1 MTEPEALSSYPFLG
15 SGSETGE
22 LIRAYDWQK
31 TSLGRLDQWPE
42 YLRAAVSLILRS
54 DVPMTIQWGREGY
67 MLYNDAYREIAG
79 ARHPGLLGQTIH
91 DSWSEIADFR
101 AQVVDH
107 VLKGNTLGYGN
118 EHFVLERHGEPE
130 DIWLD
135 INYSPIV
142 DETGTPAGVF
152 AIVKNTTR
160 RFQSEERLRI
170 AQQAGGVGIFEVYPE
185 TGRLK
190 VSDQYRRIW
199 GLGADVAITVELLA
213 SLVHPDD
220 RQVLAHQYSGLKYSG
235 LADRLAYAEYR
246 RVDPVTGEIR
256 WIARKGEVIATKG
269 AAKRYVGIV
278 MDITDRK
285 KSEAALA
292 ESEARWRLLVAQ
304 MDIKEIRH
312 RNVRVLVKE
321 LERNAGRDG
330 KRTGGLTMLAGMLG
344 KSAAQ
349 VSRFASEKPST
360 HIGDRIAREIEDV
373 FEKEYGWMDHVQW
386 SANLDDVEP
395 GHAGPDSHG
404 VNRPA
409 R

>member
-1 MTEPEALSSYPFLG
+1 MTRPDANVPYPFLG
-15 SGSETGE
+15 NGAETGE

-31 TSLGRLDQWPE
+31 TSLGELGQWPE
-42 YLRAAVSLILRS
+42 CLRAAVSLILRS
-54 DVPMTIQWGREGY
+54 DVPMTIQWGPEGY

-101 AQVVDH
+101 AQVVSH
-107 VLKGNTLGYGN
+107 VLKGGTLNYRN
-118 EHFVLERHGEPE
+118 EHFVLLRDGEPE

-135 INYSPIV
+135 IDYSPIV
-142 DETGTPAGVF
+142 DETGAPVGVF

-185 TGRLK
+185 TGRLE

-199 GLGADVAITVELLA
+199 GLDADAAVTIQLLA

-220 RQVLAHQYSGLKYSG
+220 RQAVAHRRSE

-246 RVDPVTGEIR
+246 RVDPTTGEIR
-256 WIARKGEVIATKG
+256 WVARRGEVISTKG
-269 AAKRYVGIV
+269 AAERYVGIV

-292 ESEARWRLLVAQ
+292 ESEARWRHLVEQ
-304 MDIKEIRH
+304 MDIKEVRH
-312 RNVRVLVKE
+312 RNVRALVKE

-330 KRTGGLTMLAGMLG
+330 KRTGGLAMLAGMLG

-349 VSRFASEKPST
+349 VSRFASGKPST
-360 HIGDRIAREIEDV
+360 HIEDRIAREIEDV
-373 FEKEYGWMDHVQW
+373 FGKERGWMDHVQW
-386 SANLDDVEP
+386 GANVDDIKS
-395 GHAGPDSHG
+395 GHTS
-404 VNRPA
+404 
-409 R
+409 

>member
-1 MTEPEALSSYPFLG
+1 
-15 SGSETGE
+15 
-22 LIRAYDWQK
+22 
-31 TSLGRLDQWPE
+31 
-42 YLRAAVSLILRS
+42 
-54 DVPMTIQWGREGY
+54 MTIQWGPEGY

-79 ARHPGLLGQTIH
+79 SRHPGLLGQTIH

-101 AQVVDH
+101 AQVVSD
-107 VLKGNTLGYGN
+107 VLKGNTLNYRN
-118 EHFVLERHGEPE
+118 EHFVLLRDGEPE

-152 AIVKNTTR
+152 AVVKNTTR

-185 TGRLK
+185 TGRLE
-190 VSDQYRRIW
+190 VSDQFRRIW
-199 GLGADVAITVELLA
+199 GLDADVAVTVELLA

-220 RQVLAHQYSGLKYSG
+220 QQAVAHRHST
-235 LADRLAYAEYR
+235 LADPLAYAEYR
-246 RVDPVTGEIR
+246 RVDPATGEIR
-256 WIARKGEVIATKG
+256 WIARRGEVISTKG
-269 AAKRYVGIV
+269 AAERYVGIV

-292 ESEARWRLLVAQ
+292 ESEARWRLLIEQ
-304 MDIKEIRH
+304 MDVKEIRH
-312 RNVRVLVKE
+312 RNVRALVRE

-373 FEKEYGWMDHVQW
+373 FEKEHGWMDHVQW
-386 SANLDDVEP
+386 SANVDDVES
-395 GHAGPDSHG
+395 GHTS
-404 VNRPA
+404 
-409 R
+409 